1 MANISRYTEYSKTS
15 LCRTR

>member
-15 LCRTR
+15 LCRTW